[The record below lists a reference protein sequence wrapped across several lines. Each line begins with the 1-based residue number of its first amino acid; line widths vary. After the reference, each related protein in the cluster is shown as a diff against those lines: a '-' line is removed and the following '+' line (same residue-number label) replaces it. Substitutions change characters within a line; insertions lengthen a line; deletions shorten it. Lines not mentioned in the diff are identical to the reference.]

1 MLQGCEIDKLG
12 CKVIQLDGLC
22 NGCTKGGALGSPQ
35 LSVVAL
41 VLNMEKENYFRRK
54 CIEIL
59 IFSKMEQEA
68 P

>member
-1 MLQGCEIDKLG
+1 MAAP
-12 CKVIQLDGLC
+12 
-22 NGCTKGGALGSPQ
+22 KGAHWDPHSV
-35 LSVVAL
+35 SVVAL